1 MYYSK
6 ITGALLL
13 AFLFISKITFAQR
26 PDLPKFQVTGTVV
39 DEASNQPLEYATI
52 VIQSVRRPE
61 MVTGGITND
70 KGQFSI
76 EVVQGE
82 YNIRVE
88 FISFKTVNFP
98 NKRISAD
105 TDLGV
110 VKLKE
115 DVEMLDEVEIR
126 VERTSVEIKLDK
138 KVYNVGQD
146 LMVKGGTVSDVLD
159 NIPSVSVDIEGNVSL
174 RGNENVRILIDGR
187 PSGLAAISVA
197 EALKLLPADAI
208 DKVEVITNP
217 SARYDAEGG
226 GGIINIILKKGKNQG
241 VNGVVIVNTGI
252 PDNHGVSANFSYKTE
267 KFNFFTTTGYNYRN
281 NPGRGLMD
289 ARFKNPDGSTRNFVD
304 ERRETDRINEG
315 FNSNIGF
322 EYYIDDK
329 TTWTNGVSYSEGKG
343 DIIEDVR
350 FFNFDENRVFQNLRQ
365 RFNDQTNSRENLEF
379 SSNLLRKFNN
389 EGHQLMI
396 DISHSRNFRRSASEI
411 TDETFGSG
419 IPASFETTRNDQD
432 SERTLVQID
441 YVLPIGKNSRFEAGY
456 KAEYLETLSDF
467 EVNSEE
473 FGNNPNF
480 NNLFEY
486 KEKVNALYSQFGF
499 KEGKMSYL
507 FGLRWEDSNIDVN
520 PLLNPNPEE
529 RFNKKRYNNF
539 FPSVFL
545 NYEFKEDTN
554 LSLSYSRRI
563 NRPRGWFLN
572 PFNGIASNINIFQG
586 NPDLDPAMTHAIDM
600 GFLKRWTKVT
610 FNTSMYLNI
619 TNDAFQFVRRESG
632 DFVDGIP
639 VVIASPINLATQ
651 YRFGYEFTLNYSPFR
666 WWRLNGNFNF
676 FRDETQG
683 EFFFVP
689 TNGTEPVVQNFD
701 FVAFS
706 WFARINS
713 KITLP
718 GKIDW
723 QTNAT
728 YNAPQD
734 NAQGRSLGVFA
745 MNLAFSKDIL
755 NDKGTIAFNISDVFN
770 SRKRIFETVL
780 PNVDSYNEQQWRV
793 RAFTLSFTYRFNRAK
808 NERERNR
815 RPSNGDM
822 DGEFMG

>member
-1 MYYSK
+1 MYSFKIFKALVIAFFITSNFSYS
-6 ITGALLL
+6 
-13 AFLFISKITFAQR
+13 QR
-26 PDLPKFQVTGTVV
+26 PDLPKFKVSGSIV
-39 DEASNQPLEYATI
+39 DELSNQPLEYATI
-52 VIQSVRRPE
+52 VLQSVRRPD
-61 MVTGGITND
+61 MITGGITD
-70 KGQFSI
+70 SKGQFLI

-82 YNIRVE
+82 YNIRIE
-88 FISFKTVNFP
+88 FISFKTITLQNR
-98 NKRISAD
+98 KITAH

-110 VKLKE
+110 FKLKE
-115 DVEMLDEVEIR
+115 DVEMLGEVELR

-174 RGNENVRILIDGR
+174 RGSENVRILIDGR
-187 PSGLAAISVA
+187 PSGLAAINVA

-208 DKVEVITNP
+208 NKVEVITNP

-226 GGIINIILKKGKNQG
+226 AGLINIILKKGKNQG
-241 VNGVVIVNTGI
+241 INGVLIANTGI
-252 PDNHGVSANFSYKTE
+252 PDNHGISANFNYKTE

-304 ERRETDRINEG
+304 ERRETDRFNSG
-315 FNSNIGF
+315 FNSNFGF
-322 EYYIDDK
+322 EYYLNDK
-329 TTWTNGVSYSEGKG
+329 TTWTNSVSYSDGRG
-343 DIIEDVR
+343 DVIEDVL
-350 FFNFDENRVFQNLRQ
+350 FFNYDANRVFQNLRQ
-365 RFNDQTNSRENLEF
+365 RYNDQNNSRNNLEF
-379 SSNLLRKFNN
+379 SSNFLKKFKKD
-389 EGHQLMI
+389 GHQLMV
-396 DISHSRNFRRSASEI
+396 DISHSRNMRRDGSII
-411 TDETFGSG
+411 TDQTFGNG
-419 IPASFETTRNDQD
+419 IPPSVETTRNNQD
-432 SERTLVQID
+432 SERNLVQID
-441 YVLPIGKNSRFEAGY
+441 YVLPIGDKSRFEAGY

-473 FGNNPNF
+473 FGSNPNF

-486 KEKVNALYSQFGF
+486 KEKVNALYSQYGF
-499 KEGKMSYL
+499 NEGKISYL

-539 FPSVFL
+539 FPSIFL
-545 NYEFKEDTN
+545 NYELKEDTN
-554 LSLSYSRRI
+554 LSLSYSKRI

-586 NPDLDPAMTHAIDM
+586 NPDLDPALTDAIDI
-600 GFLKRWTKVT
+600 GFLKRWKKVT

-632 DFVDGIP
+632 DFVGDIP
-639 VVIASPINLATQ
+639 VVISSPINLATQ

-683 EFFFVP
+683 EFTFIP
-689 TNGTEPVVQNFD
+689 SNGNAPVVQNFD
-701 FVAFS
+701 FIAYS

-734 NAQGRSLGVFA
+734 NAQGRSIGIFA
-745 MNLAFSKDIL
+745 MNLAFSKDVL
-755 NDKGTIAFNISDVFN
+755 KDKGTIALNVSDVFN

-780 PNVDSYNEQQWRV
+780 PNVESYNEQQWRV
-793 RAFTLSFTYRFNRAK
+793 RTVTLSFTYRFNRPK
-808 NERERNR
+808 NERERPR
-815 RPSNGDM
+815 RTQNGDM

>member
-13 AFLFISKITFAQR
+13 AFLFISKFTYAQR
-26 PDLPKFQVTGTVV
+26 PDLPKFQVKGTVV

-632 DFVDGIP
+632 DVVDGIP

-683 EFFFVP
+683 EFSFVP

-808 NERERNR
+808 NERDRNR